1 MGDTVAMGGT
11 VAMVTPIVVI
21 VMNKA
26 SPVIPHT
33 VMDRRLPS
41 SKQRGQTMLNI
52 RVVTWSMGLF
62 TTVSFI
68 LCVIWGLVT
77 PESLHMHQ
85 FLEIVLPAFKWLSV
99 GGFFLGLIESFLWGA
114 YVGLVFV
121 PIYNVLYRRWSLP

>member
-1 MGDTVAMGGT
+1 MGDTVVMGGT